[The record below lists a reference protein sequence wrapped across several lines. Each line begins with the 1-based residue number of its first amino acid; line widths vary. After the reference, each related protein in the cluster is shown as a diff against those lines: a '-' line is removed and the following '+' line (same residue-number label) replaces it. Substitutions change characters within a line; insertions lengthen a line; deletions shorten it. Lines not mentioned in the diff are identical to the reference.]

1 MKRIIFLLAVLMLF
15 VFSLT
20 SCTSKNEAKMTVEGI
35 SVKEGVYNYY
45 LDEASKEAESDGKAE
60 EAALQKCKEFA
71 AAQLLLKE
79 KELSVRAYFKRK
91 TAEDTEALW
100 NMFGEHYLQNG
111 ISKAD
116 INSVIFTQY
125 VKKELLHYY
134 YGTDGVTPVSVMD
147 LKEEFV
153 DLYIGFKAIEG
164 SLTKENEMGETVAL
178 SDAEVTALKKKFSS
192 MASQI
197 NNQTATIDEL
207 NESYNEA
214 EGLIVTDTLP
224 VILAKKDDGLYEESF
239 FDAVMDIPH
248 GFARVVQSGTSI
260 YVVERAVIAT
270 NDEDAFAQYSEEIL
284 EYMKMDSINKM
295 ITKRY
300 FFLIDHLL

>member
-1 MKRIIFLLAVLMLF
+1 MKRIIFLLTVLMLF

-60 EAALQKCKEFA
+60 ETALQKCKEFA

-295 ITKRY
+295 ITKRA
-300 FFLIDHLL
+300 DKCTVKED